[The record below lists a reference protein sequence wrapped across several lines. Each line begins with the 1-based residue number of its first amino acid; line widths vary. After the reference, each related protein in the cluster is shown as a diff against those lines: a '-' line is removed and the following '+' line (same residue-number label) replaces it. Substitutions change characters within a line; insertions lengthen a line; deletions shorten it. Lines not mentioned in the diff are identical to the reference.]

1 MRRLS
6 PLLIIYLLCQ
16 TLSADWYNTSYGKW
30 TVTDFTYTPFPDTS
44 YTGSGFTDNS
54 VFIFVPRDYQPDSAI
69 HLIIDHHG
77 HGAIIDPRN
86 QEKTSYPEYHRQA
99 YQLYESRKNAILV
112 MPQAARDLPSSHPG
126 KFARKGIFAAFI
138 QEICLFLKNE
148 HVTGYAAQLGQI
160 HINSFSGGYLI
171 SAMDIL
177 HSSPE
182 FITHI
187 KSVHLWDSLYGQQS
201 IYYDWILRQEGFFF
215 NTYTPEGG
223 TRELSEQM
231 ADSLKKLNFDISASL
246 PAAGELPRII
256 IGPTDKSHGNVSRGE
271 FTYARYLKKLSLPD
285 IDITTVDLLS
295 CIPGDTDIRI
305 SWESNRNTHLAGYR
319 LWGSRETGVW
329 HLLAD
334 EVQLPADTDF
344 YHHQTGEGYTYKLQT
359 VSTSGKVLTSPFML
373 AASAAK
379 PIAKDLIVHAENRRL
394 MEQIRGFESDH
405 FLYLRDSTLVTSI
418 TAHMQCSFASCS
430 NLAIQSGLIT
440 PGEYENVF
448 WLTGNEDAAAQLIDA
463 SEKKWLL
470 DFISQGGNFFLSG
483 NNVSVEFGSVTGS
496 MHDLTFGENIL
507 GISGSDSIS
516 LAQFTLNAHQTYGFK
531 PGTIPHFA
539 FGQAIQPMIHTTSGQ
554 ILAAYRK
561 YKTTTEDAT
570 VFSTSFS
577 VKEIEP
583 ATGIGKILHI
593 FSDIAANAPPTPEP
607 PAQIQSLALVSGEVH
622 LKSVSKS
629 ADLIITRFDSNRTI
643 MLAETLAADSP
654 ISIPVEQPF
663 FLRIRSLGGKLAGKF
678 SPLIGGYTP
687 TGSTRKVL
695 IVDGFERRTPFNSRD
710 YIIEHALILQDIGYS
725 FDTASNQ
732 AVLDSLVNLSDYE
745 LVDWIL
751 GEESSNDHSFTPAEQ
766 QVIIG
771 YVNGGGHL
779 LVSGSEIGWDL
790 EARAASPADSLYL
803 HEIFGVRFVDDNAGT
818 DRFYPV
824 SGDVSPDTFCFGKTY
839 PVKYPDVFGVLAS
852 GTPLLRYA
860 NDEIASA
867 GKSHANGGTAV
878 IVGFPLETIQP
889 FDSRK
894 RVFLHL
900 LNFLEELN

>member
-1 MRRLS
+1 M
-6 PLLIIYLLCQ
+6 LIIFLLWQ
-16 TLSADWYNTSYGKW
+16 TSLSTEWYNTSYGKW

-54 VFIFVPRDYQPDSAI
+54 VFIFVPLAYQPDSAI

-86 QEKTSYPEYHRQA
+86 QDKTSYPELHRQA
-99 YQLYESRKNAILV
+99 YQLYESRKKAVLV
-112 MPQAARDLPSSHPG
+112 MPQAARDRPSSNPG
-126 KFARKGIFAAFI
+126 KFARNGIFAAFI
-138 QEICLFLKNE
+138 EEVCLFLKNE
-148 HVTGYAAQLGQI
+148 QVTGNAARLGQI

-171 SAMDIL
+171 SAMDL
-177 HSSPE
+177 SHSSPE

-201 IYYDWILRQEGFFF
+201 IYYDWILGQKGFFF

-231 ADSLKKLNFDISASL
+231 ADSLKRLNFNISAAL
-246 PAAGELPRII
+246 PAASELPRII
-256 IGPTDKSHGNVSRGE
+256 IEPTDKSHGNVSRGE

-285 IDITTVDLLS
+285 IDITAVELLS
-295 CIPGDTDIRI
+295 CIPGENGIRI
-305 SWESNRNTHLAGYR
+305 SWGSNRNTHLAGYR

-334 EVQLPADTDF
+334 ESRLPADANF
-344 YHHQTGEGYTYKLQT
+344 YQHQPGERYTYKLQT
-359 VSTSGKVLTSPFML
+359 VSTAGKVLTSPFML
-373 AASAAK
+373 AASGAN

-394 MEQIRGFESDH
+394 IEQVRGFEPDH
-405 FLYLRDSTLVTSI
+405 FLFQRDSTLVANTA
-418 TAHMQCSFASCS
+418 AHMDHPFASCS
-430 NLAIQSGLIT
+430 NLAIQTGLIS
-440 PGEYENVF
+440 PREYENVF

-470 DFISQGGNFFLSG
+470 EFINQGGNFFLSG
-483 NNVSVEFGSVTGS
+483 NNVSVEFGSTTSSTNG
-496 MHDLTFGENIL
+496 HAFGENIL
-507 GISGSDSIS
+507 GLSGSDSIS
-516 LAQFTLNAHQTYGFK
+516 SAQFTLNGQQIYGFK

-539 FGQAIQPMIHTTSGQ
+539 FGHAIQPMIATTSGQ

-561 YKTTTEDAT
+561 IKTATEDAT

-577 VKEIEP
+577 LKEIEP

-607 PAQIQSLALVSGEVH
+607 PVQIQSLALLNGEVH
-622 LKSVSKS
+622 LNSVSKS
-629 ADLIITRFDSNRTI
+629 ADLIITRYDSSRTI
-643 MLAETLAADSP
+643 MHSETLAAGSP
-654 ISIPVEQPF
+654 ISIPPEQPF
-663 FLRIRSLGGKLAGKF
+663 FLRIRSLGGNLAGKF
-678 SPLIGGYTP
+678 SPLMAGYIR
-687 TGSTRKVL
+687 TGSNRKVL
-695 IVDGFERRTPFNSRD
+695 IVDGFERRTPFNNRD
-710 YIIEHALILQDIGYS
+710 YIIEHATIFQNIGYS
-725 FDTASNQ
+725 YDSASNQ
-732 AVLDSLVNLSDYE
+732 AVLDTLVSLSDYE

-771 YVNGGGHL
+771 YVKGGGHL

-790 EARAASPADSLYL
+790 QARAASPADSSFL
-803 HEIFGVRFVDDNAGT
+803 HEIFGVRFIDDNAGT

-824 SGDVSPDTFCFGKTY
+824 SGDMSPDTFNFGKTY
-839 PVKYPDVFGVLAS
+839 PVKYPDVFYVLAS
-852 GTPLLRYA
+852 GTPILRYGNDGIAGAGCRQA
-860 NDEIASA
+860 N
-867 GKSHANGGTAV
+867 NGIAV
-878 IVGFPLETIQP
+878 IIGFPLETIQP
-889 FDSRK
+889 YESRK

-900 LNFLEELN
+900 LNYLEELN